1 MKTLLENLNQTA
13 NPVPCL
19 IRSLYSSTSNI
30 PGSAFGNVRVI
41 NLFNKPSVKKIINI
55 EMDTDL
61 TLKSKDSKVVLFTEF
76 VGEGTVDTNTMQGV
90 KSVYPNKDLYLIVDD
105 TYEGLLTQQDV
116 ELYNSM
122 TVFKEILILSSNEK
136 ITGDN
141 VIDCNFHLYNPKF
154 DNIIVQEHNE
164 NTDYFTRNKKFI
176 CLNRQ
181 ERLHRLLTVDF
192 LIENNLLPHSHVSC
206 ALDEFR
212 APLEQ
217 KQITKINS
225 STGEQDAS
233 EYWSHRG
240 YGSFDEVKNF
250 KPTTE
255 QKQRLLANLPLVAD
269 VPQYQMNPRQLPDIE
284 EYFDDSY
291 WGIITERDFY
301 KSDVYQGWTEKVL
314 KCFLYK
320 IPFVVVGLPN
330 TIKSLQDYGFITFN
344 KYIDESYDSIEDNDK
359 RMAAVFE
366 QIKYLGNLNYSE
378 LDIIHKD
385 MHNILAH
392 NYSHYKNMNLSVPSK
407 LINHMQGWFRNP
419 QQQQD

>member
-1 MKTLLENLNQTA
+1 
-13 NPVPCL
+13 
-19 IRSLYSSTSNI
+19 
-30 PGSAFGNVRVI
+30 
-41 NLFNKPSVKKIINI
+41 
-55 EMDTDL
+55 MDTDL

-217 KQITKINS
+217 KQITKIS
-225 STGEQDAS
+225 QKIST
-233 EYWSHRG
+233 
-240 YGSFDEVKNF
+240 
-250 KPTTE
+250 
-255 QKQRLLANLPLVAD
+255 
-269 VPQYQMNPRQLPDIE
+269 
-284 EYFDDSY
+284 
-291 WGIITERDFY
+291 
-301 KSDVYQGWTEKVL
+301 
-314 KCFLYK
+314 
-320 IPFVVVGLPN
+320 
-330 TIKSLQDYGFITFN
+330 KSLLSCIAE
-344 KYIDESYDSIEDNDK
+344 KILPASK
-359 RMAAVFE
+359 VVKFE
-366 QIKYLGNLNYSE
+366 
-378 LDIIHKD
+378 
-385 MHNILAH
+385 M
-392 NYSHYKNMNLSVPSK
+392 
-407 LINHMQGWFRNP
+407 
-419 QQQQD
+419 